1 MKYQPSGSGA
11 ISSSFPLQ
19 PVEAASWC
27 AVEQLERVLD
37 SVPALIA
44 YVDRGGR
51 YKWVN
56 EEYRKWYGLGSDD
69 LVGRVALDVL
79 RERVGAEYAEQL
91 RPRVE
96 EALAGREVTFEA
108 THYFGGRRHDLLLCY
123 RPDRSPGGVV
133 QGFVLLV
140 TDQTEQRQVRRE
152 LTKNERQLRTLTEM
166 LPSIVWTASQTGSIE
181 YLSSRF
187 EEVTGLSPEMGIASG
202 WTQVIHP
209 EDLASTL
216 DRWSAALSSG
226 HLFDMQYRV
235 RQRDGNYRW
244 YLARALPE
252 LGAEG
257 EIVRWLGV
265 STDIDAQVLAEES
278 TRESERRYRLLFE
291 DNPIPMFTYDTK
303 TLRIV
308 AVNELTVQ
316 KYGYTRDEL
325 LGMKVSE
332 IRPSE
337 DVAEALRFLH
347 EPPEGS
353 PIGPVRHQR
362 KDGSVFW
369 VEGTCH
375 SLSEGSPDVRL
386 VVAKDVSE
394 QVRLNEALLR
404 RANYDSLTG
413 LPNRGLLAERFAQ
426 AVARSQET
434 GQGIAVL
441 AIDFDRFKQVNDTFG
456 HQIGDEFLKASAMK
470 LLSAL
475 PESDM
480 LARVGG
486 DEFTVLADCLG
497 SNEECMQI
505 ADRLIAALSEP
516 VGVLDLKLQSS
527 ISVGMAFYPEH
538 GENFEEIHRR
548 ADFGL
553 YHAKRLGG
561 ACWSCYS
568 QQETRGIQ
576 EALAIERALRDAI
589 KAGRFELHYQPIL
602 SAGGELRTLEALV
615 RFPHPELGLLP
626 PDRFIPVA
634 EESGLIVPMGL
645 WVLREACSQL
655 RRWRNGGLSAVPIA
669 VNVSP
674 AQFRRGNLASDIAG
688 ILAEFEV
695 EPELLEIELTETL
708 LMENTEHSWQQ
719 LRLLK
724 SAGVRIAVDDFG
736 TGYSSLSYLHRLP
749 LDRLKIDRSFVQEMI
764 GGGTKP
770 IVRAIVELG
779 KALGLSVI
787 AEGVET
793 EEQYR
798 ELVEMECD
806 LLQGFLFSVPR
817 PAGEIA
823 PFLMAGIPAAVR
835 VVNAAVD
842 SDRPLL
848 Q

>member
-1 MKYQPSGSGA
+1 MKYQPSGAGA
-11 ISSSFPLQ
+11 ISPSFPLQ

-44 YVDRGGR
+44 YVDYAGR

-56 EEYRKWYGLGSDD
+56 EEYRKWYGVGADE
-69 LVGRVALDVL
+69 LVGRVALEVL
-79 RERVGAEYAEQL
+79 RERVGEEYAEQL

-123 RPDRSPGGVV
+123 RPDRSPEGVV
-133 QGFVLLV
+133 RGFVLLV
-140 TDQTEQRQVRRE
+140 TDQTEQRQIRRD
-152 LTKNERQLRTLTEM
+152 LTASERQLRTLTEM
-166 LPSIVWTASQTGSIE
+166 LPSIVWTASRTGELI

-187 EEVTGLSPEMGIASG
+187 EHVTGLSPEMGIASG

-209 EDLASTL
+209 EDLPSTL
-216 DRWSAALSSG
+216 DRWSAALSG
-226 HLFDMQYRV
+226 GYLFDMQYRV

-244 YLARALPE
+244 YVARALPE
-252 LGAEG
+252 HDSRG

-265 STDIDAQVLAEES
+265 STDIHAQVLAEES
-278 TRESERRYRLLFE
+278 VRESERRYRLLFE

-316 KYGYTRDEL
+316 KYGYTREEL

-337 DVAEALRFLH
+337 DVAQALQFLH
-347 EPPEGS
+347 EPPEGI
-353 PIGPVRHQR
+353 PVGPVRHQR

-369 VEGTCH
+369 VEVTCH
-375 SLSEGSPDVRL
+375 SLSGGSPDVRL

-426 AVARSQET
+426 AVERAAET

-486 DEFTVLADCLG
+486 DEFTVLADCLD
-497 SNEECMQI
+497 SKEECTRV
-505 ADRLIAALSEP
+505 ADRLIAALDQPLAVREM
-516 VGVLDLKLQSS
+516 KLQSS
-527 ISVGMAFYPEH
+527 ISVGVAFYPDH
-538 GENFEEIHRR
+538 GRDFDEIQRC
-548 ADFGL
+548 ADFAL
-553 YHAKRLGG
+553 YHAKRSGG
-561 ACWSCYS
+561 DCWSCYS
-568 QQETRGIQ
+568 QQTTRGIQ
-576 EALAIERALRDAI
+576 EALEIERSLRDAI
-589 KAGRFELHYQPIL
+589 EEGRFELHYQPII
-602 SAGGELRTLEALV
+602 SGDGELRTLEALV
-615 RFPHPELGLLP
+615 RFPHPTQGLLP
-626 PDRFIPVA
+626 PARFIPVA
-634 EESGLIVPMGL
+634 EESGLITPIGL
-645 WVLREACSQL
+645 WVLWEACRQIREWRDEGL
-655 RRWRNGGLSAVPIA
+655 RAVPIA
-669 VNVSP
+669 VNVSA

-736 TGYSSLSYLHRLP
+736 SGYSSLSYLHRLP
-749 LDRLKIDRSFVQEMI
+749 LDRLKIDGSFVQEMI

-793 EEQYR
+793 DEQYR

-835 VVNAAVD
+835 VENSAVD
-842 SDRPLL
+842 SDRQLL